1 MNISDNYVSLF
12 EQVISFENLIIAW
25 EKARKGKTKKIYV
38 IKFEEELFFNLMAL
52 HYELKYGA
60 YTPKPLKEFILR
72 DPKTRRIHK
81 SEFRDRIVHHAL
93 VNIIEPIFD
102 KSFIYDSCANR
113 IGKGTLFA
121 IKRFKEFQ
129 ENITKNFT
137 KEAFCLKA
145 DIRHYFKEV
154 NHKILMQ
161 VIRRRISDENVLELI
176 NKINTNFNMQ
186 RERERYWELK

>member
-186 RERERYWELK
+186 RERERDIGN